1 MDGQRRFA
9 VIGTDARLA
18 AAGRALARAGFAV
31 GGPEQTALA
40 DYILLPLPLDESR
53 TPLAELLR
61 AAKPGALAL
70 GGKLS
75 AQARQ
80 IAAEAGVEL
89 VDYFA
94 REELILCNAIPT
106 AEGCIGIL
114 MAERTRTLWNS
125 AILLAGFGPVGQ
137 ALGAVLNA
145 EIRFAADSNA
155 GRGPCIS
162 RFLTLVLERVRKMT
176 DEFEKRE
183 GRRPRIMVAKMGQD
197 GHDRGAKVVAT
208 AYADMGFDVDVGPLF
223 QTPAETARDAVDN
236 DVHIVGMSSLA
247 AGHKTLLPQLM
258 EELNCETVFTI
269 PVFGGIGVAESVV
282 VTWIIMAVM
291 VIAAIIL
298 TRNLRVDHI
307 SRRQAVAETIVT
319 KLNGMVESMIGPEGK
334 RYVPYLATVLV
345 YIGIAN
351 IIGLF
356 GFKSPTKDLN
366 VTAALAIMSIV
377 LVEGAGIYQHG
388 VKKWLH
394 KFTEPIA
401 VVTPI
406 NILEVFT
413 RPLSLCMRLFGN
425 VLGSYVIME
434 LLKIIVPVV
443 VPAVFCLYFD
453 IFDGLLQAYVFVFLT
468 SLYIKE
474 AVE

>member
-137 ALGAVLNA
+137 ALGVRLAALGAQVTVAARRPAVDLARLEQTAPAFDTVVNTIPAPVLTEAVLA
-145 EIRFAADSNA
+145 ALRPGSLIVDLASKPGGTDFAAARRLGHRAIHALSLPAACAPETA
-155 GRGPCIS
+155 GEALARTVCEI
-162 RFLTLVLERVRKMT
+162 LAE
-176 DEFEKRE
+176 RE
-183 GRRPRIMVAKMGQD
+183 G
-197 GHDRGAKVVAT
+197 
-208 AYADMGFDVDVGPLF
+208 
-223 QTPAETARDAVDN
+223 TP
-236 DVHIVGMSSLA
+236 
-247 AGHKTLLPQLM
+247 
-258 EELNCETVFTI
+258 
-269 PVFGGIGVAESVV
+269 
-282 VTWIIMAVM
+282 
-291 VIAAIIL
+291 
-298 TRNLRVDHI
+298 
-307 SRRQAVAETIVT
+307 
-319 KLNGMVESMIGPEGK
+319 
-334 RYVPYLATVLV
+334 
-345 YIGIAN
+345 
-351 IIGLF
+351 
-356 GFKSPTKDLN
+356 
-366 VTAALAIMSIV
+366 
-377 LVEGAGIYQHG
+377 
-388 VKKWLH
+388 
-394 KFTEPIA
+394 
-401 VVTPI
+401 
-406 NILEVFT
+406 
-413 RPLSLCMRLFGN
+413 
-425 VLGSYVIME
+425 
-434 LLKIIVPVV
+434 
-443 VPAVFCLYFD
+443 
-453 IFDGLLQAYVFVFLT
+453 
-468 SLYIKE
+468 
-474 AVE
+474 

>member
-114 MAERTRTLWNS
+114 MAERSRTLWGS
-125 AILLAGFGPVGQ
+125 SILLTGFGPVGQ

-155 GRGPCIS
+155 GRGPCIR
-162 RFLTLVLERVRKMT
+162 RFLTLVLERYRYGIHQLWLPVAGIHRQPGHAQM
-176 DEFEKRE
+176 
-183 GRRPRIMVAKMGQD
+183 GR
-197 GHDRGAKVVAT
+197 
-208 AYADMGFDVDVGPLF
+208 
-223 QTPAETARDAVDN
+223 
-236 DVHIVGMSSLA
+236 LA
-247 AGHKTLLPQLM
+247 AGDARQMQRFLECLRLPGR
-258 EELNCETVFTI
+258 E
-269 PVFGGIGVAESVV
+269 
-282 VTWIIMAVM
+282 
-291 VIAAIIL
+291 
-298 TRNLRVDHI
+298 
-307 SRRQAVAETIVT
+307 RQADI
-319 KLNGMVESMIGPEGK
+319 
-334 RYVPYLATVLV
+334 
-345 YIGIAN
+345 
-351 IIGLF
+351 
-356 GFKSPTKDLN
+356 
-366 VTAALAIMSIV
+366 
-377 LVEGAGIYQHG
+377 
-388 VKKWLH
+388 
-394 KFTEPIA
+394 
-401 VVTPI
+401 
-406 NILEVFT
+406 
-413 RPLSLCMRLFGN
+413 
-425 VLGSYVIME
+425 SY
-434 LLKIIVPVV
+434 
-443 VPAVFCLYFD
+443 
-453 IFDGLLQAYVFVFLT
+453 
-468 SLYIKE
+468 
-474 AVE
+474 